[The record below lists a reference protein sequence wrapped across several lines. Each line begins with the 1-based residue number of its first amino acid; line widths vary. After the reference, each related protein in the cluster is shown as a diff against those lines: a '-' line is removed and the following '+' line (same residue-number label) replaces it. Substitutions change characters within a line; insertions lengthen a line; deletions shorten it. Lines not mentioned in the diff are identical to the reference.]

1 MVRCLKDL
9 GFDTKFSPLDNITV
23 NNKKVSGYAQT
34 RRNNVLLQHG
44 TNLLDIDFR
53 QDVRDVKERVM
64 GLKMD
69 FDQVA
74 IQLWQSFGWRFQ
86 AEVFSDNLKTDE
98 IIEAKIMQKYKHCT
112 YGWNHRR

>member
-1 MVRCLKDL
+1 MQGHIYEPVVRCLKDL

-34 RRNNVLLQHG
+34 SRNNVLLQHR

-64 GLKMD
+64 GLKMH
-69 FDQVA
+69 FDELA
-74 IQLWQSFGWRFQ
+74 IQHWQSFGRSFQ
-86 AEVFSDNLKTDE
+86 AEVFSANPKRSQRL
-98 IIEAKIMQKYKHCT
+98 
-112 YGWNHRR
+112 